1 MLFCVWVQWLESMNI
16 NSCMFVTGVPI
27 LLEEL
32 TIKDISLTLPLGERA
47 SLMSEVCGLL
57 CVHKRQR
64 NTYLR
69 TERKDTWRSCSTAW
83 YLMDHNFCL
92 LMICL
97 TAIPLCTIV
106 KNTHC
111 CSLTVRQEWD
121 LERKKEGKGQDFR
134 ARYINMSEFTCT
146 KRSNEKVFCYFC
158 LKAGGWWE
166 QGSGRQGRINS
177 FTVQYL
183 VSITSPKGEKQ
194 ADNCYAKKEREIYG
208 YDLLS
213 MCTSGD
219 IKGLNRQER
228 VRIEATSSHSGCVL
242 SSGEVTLL
250 NEGKCCGSDSD

>member
-1 MLFCVWVQWLESMNI
+1 MLFCVWYQYEFSGWSQWTSIHVCLWQGFLYSWRT
-16 NSCMFVTGVPI
+16 SK
-27 LLEEL
+27 EL

-83 YLMDHNFCL
+83 YLMGHNFCL

-158 LKAGGWWE
+158 LKAGGW
-166 QGSGRQGRINS
+166 
-177 FTVQYL
+177 
-183 VSITSPKGEKQ
+183 
-194 ADNCYAKKEREIYG
+194 
-208 YDLLS
+208 
-213 MCTSGD
+213 
-219 IKGLNRQER
+219 
-228 VRIEATSSHSGCVL
+228 
-242 SSGEVTLL
+242 
-250 NEGKCCGSDSD
+250 